1 MPRGKAKH
9 RSFGVSRSVSIHQQ
23 NVRGGTNIEQAPIEN
38 ASTEQEPI
46 VQHAPMEEASIEE
59 PPTDHEIQQEAN
71 TENETHIENDIST
84 SNETQQIESNRQ
96 KNKVSYRKSADGR
109 IYLEPNNTSYHPH
122 NAVRILSCII
132 KKFFGGPWI
141 TWDKTPFEVKQHW
154 FGEFKKVYIWE
165 DRFDNEIHRLYEKFI
180 GRGCL
185 KTVLY
190 NARKTFKEKEISP
203 TWMSEDNWKELQ
215 RKYVETNSKKSETNS
230 KNRLSKEETGGEA
243 RPSQVFLMTHKKSN
257 SEAFVD
263 KKSKAIWDK
272 FQSEM
277 KESLDDM
284 SDVGAI
290 DSHALENLS
299 NEQEMS
305 IWTKVVGGPK
315 KGRIYG
321 LGSEA
326 TNIYVASSQ
335 ASSHA
340 PPPSQ
345 DYIQQMEL
353 KIQEEVKKREVLEKE
368 LHELQV
374 VVQQLIAS
382 HGLSHPCLETPQNVD
397 PSIGST
403 SAANK
408 DN

>member
-1 MPRGKAKH
+1 M
-9 RSFGVSRSVSIHQQ
+9 
-23 NVRGGTNIEQAPIEN
+23 
-38 ASTEQEPI
+38 
-46 VQHAPMEEASIEE
+46 
-59 PPTDHEIQQEAN
+59 D
-71 TENETHIENDIST
+71 
-84 SNETQQIESNRQ
+84 
-96 KNKVSYRKSADGR
+96 Y
-109 IYLEPNNTSYHPH
+109 
-122 NAVRILSCII
+122 
-132 KKFFGGPWI
+132 
-141 TWDKTPFEVKQHW
+141 WDKTPFEVKQRW

-165 DRFDNEIHRLYEKFI
+165 DRFDNEIHGLYEKSI

-190 NARKTFKEKEISP
+190 NARKTFKEKGISP

-215 RKYVETNSKKSETNS
+215 QIWTDPKYLKKSETNS
-230 KNRLSKEETGGEA
+230 KNRLSSKDGLGPSCHSGGSITSSEHKRKYEEETGGEA

-345 DYIQQMEL
+345 DYKQQMEL
-353 KIQEEVKKREVLEKE
+353 KIQEEVKKREALEKE

-374 VVQQLIAS
+374 VVQQLIAT